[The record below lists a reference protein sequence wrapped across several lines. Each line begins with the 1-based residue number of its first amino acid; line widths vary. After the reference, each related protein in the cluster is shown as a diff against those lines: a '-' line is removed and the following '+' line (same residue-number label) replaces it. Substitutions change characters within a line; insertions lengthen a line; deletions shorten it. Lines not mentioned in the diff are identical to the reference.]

1 MKKHVTI
8 LGALYIACGCLRAL
22 MALLIFTLLVSG
34 GLLSGD
40 EEALAITSAVGSV
53 IASFLFLLAAPNII
67 GGIGLLKW
75 RRWSRIL
82 VLILGCLNLFII
94 PFGTALGIYT
104 IWVLMDDR
112 TIELFQ
118 QEQPPGRAAGGL

>member
-22 MALLIFTLLVSG
+22 IALLIFTLMVTG
-34 GLLSGD
+34 GILSGD

-53 IASFLFLLAAPNII
+53 IASFLLLLAVPNII
-67 GGIGLLKW
+67 GGIGLLKRW
-75 RRWSRIL
+75 RWSRIL

-94 PFGTALGIYT
+94 PFGTALGVYT
-104 IWVLMDDR
+104 IWVLMDDE
-112 TIELFQ
+112 TIELF
-118 QEQPPGRAAGGL
+118 RASSPKTATT